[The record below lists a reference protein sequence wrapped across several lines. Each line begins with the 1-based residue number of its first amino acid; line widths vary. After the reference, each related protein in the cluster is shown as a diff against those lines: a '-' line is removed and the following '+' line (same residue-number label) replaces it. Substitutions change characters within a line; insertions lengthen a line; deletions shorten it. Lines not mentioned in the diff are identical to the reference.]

1 MNTMET
7 ICSRKTIRSYT
18 GENITADELNVI
30 LKAANASPVGMGQ
43 YDSMHLTVITN
54 EELMNKIDAAGAA
67 LFGQPDMHPLYGV
80 PTLVLVSSKKPD
92 PMMENV
98 AFSNAAIIAHN
109 MALAATDL
117 GVGSCYI
124 WGAIAALSGSAELLK
139 ELNLPEGF
147 IPCCAIGLGKQI
159 VNMRSGTFRKTESP
173 KALLNN
179 MLSVKQHGGKKNFLA
194 SIVLYLYLLGKVT
207 VK

>member
-124 WGAIAALSGSAELLK
+124 CGAIAAFSGAAELLK

-147 IPCCAIGLGKQI
+147 IPCCAIGLGKTDCKYEI
-159 VNMRSGTFRKTESP
+159 RDIPENRIAK
-173 KALLNN
+173 
-179 MLSVKQHGGKKNFLA
+179 
-194 SIVLYLYLLGKVT
+194 SIIE
-207 VK
+207 